1 MKRHPHETTVLALFS
16 SADKAQS
23 AMDALAPLPL
33 SAGDVSLILSEEAY
47 DREEL
52 VQLVGSDFLHEES
65 VRAGKIG
72 SIFGAVIAGLTA
84 TAGMLTAGAG
94 LLAAGPIVAIIAAAG
109 GVGGGLFSAG
119 FTEEQAKRIDDGLRQ
134 GEVLVLVHAEN
145 KEIANSAEEI
155 FRQHHADKIHHHH

>member
-16 SADKAQS
+16 SAEKAKS
-23 AMDALAPLPL
+23 AMDGLAPLPL
-33 SAGDVSLILSEEAY
+33 AAGDVSLILSEEAY
-47 DREEL
+47 DKEEL
-52 VQLVGSDFLHEES
+52 IQMVGSDFLHEES
-65 VRAGKIG
+65 VRAGKFG

-84 TAGMLTAGAG
+84 TAAMVTAGAG

-145 KEIANSAEEI
+145 KDLAQRSEEI
-155 FRQHHADKIHHHH
+155 FKQHGADKIHHHH